1 MSIDAYLNKTRKEYQ
16 QGELDERS
24 VLACPFSQFRAWF
37 DEAMTHA
44 DGEPNACALATVG
57 ADLRPT
63 VRMLLLK
70 AFDERGFVF
79 FTNYSSRKAEQLAQN
94 PHGALLFYWNAL
106 ERQVR
111 LEGSVEPV
119 TIEESEAYFES
130 RPLAARIAAS
140 VSRQSEPAP
149 SRAVMEEAFATCSA
163 MSQGTPVKRPAHW
176 GGYRLVPA
184 RFEFWQGR
192 ENRLHDR
199 IIYKQENGL
208 WSIER
213 LWP

>member
-24 VLACPFSQFRAWF
+24 VQACPFSQFRAWF
-37 DEAMTHA
+37 DEAMTQA

-111 LEGSVEPV
+111 LEGRVEPV
-119 TIEESEAYFES
+119 AVEESEAYFES
-130 RPLAARIAAS
+130 RPLAARIAAA
-140 VSRQSEPAP
+140 VSRQSEAVP
-149 SRAVMEEAFATCSA
+149 SRACMEEAFATLSA
-163 MSQGTPVKRPAHW
+163 THQGVAVTRPANW
-176 GGYRLVPA
+176 GGYRLRPT

-199 IIYKQENGL
+199 IVYNEENDQ

>member
-37 DEAMTHA
+37 DEAMAHA

-57 ADLRPT
+57 VDLRPT

-111 LEGSVEPV
+111 LEGSIEPV
-119 TIEESEAYFES
+119 SIGESEAYFES

-140 VSRQSEPAP
+140 VSRQSEPVP
-149 SRAVMEEAFATCSA
+149 SRASMEEAFATLSA
-163 MSQGTPVKRPAHW
+163 MSQNAPVKRPANW
-176 GGYRLVPA
+176 GGYRLHPV

-199 IIYKQENGL
+199 IVYKQENGE